1 VTFYARRERFSR
13 CQTAVGARLS
23 RLPLTA
29 NGWTLLGVAL
39 GLSTVAALAAGSLLA
54 AGVLYALA
62 GVCDLADGAVAR
74 QRGSASPRGAY
85 LDTLAD
91 RAVEAAPL
99 FGLLTVPLPALALS
113 AAQWLFLNL
122 FLGLMGTYA
131 KAAATEKGLAEREM
145 AGGGL
150 LEHPE
155 RVILLAAGLV
165 AGHLHP
171 ALLVWALALLAA
183 LGAVSL
189 IQRIRLALRASRRP
203 RGRP

>member
-13 CQTAVGARLS
+13 CQTAVGVQLS

-62 GVCDLADGAVAR
+62 GVCDLADGAV
-74 QRGSASPRGAY
+74 
-85 LDTLAD
+85 
-91 RAVEAAPL
+91 EAAPL
-99 FGLLTVPLPALALS
+99 FGLLMVPLPALALS